1 MKKMKWKHFAIAATA
16 ASILAGCSPYAPI
29 ETPKTSQ
36 AMEKQT
42 EKASTP
48 EIQAEE
54 TQPSEDSVSE
64 ASETSLADIKNL
76 VGMKDKEAMEKQTE
90 KASTPEIQAEET
102 QPSEDSVS
110 EASETSLADIKN
122 LVGMKD
128 KDTADLFGGGQENR
142 NGDFYIGRIYQAILD
157 GNEYSMFTS
166 CGQDSTVESVSLWI
180 VNGERDVTDEEVQYW
195 EDQISEI
202 LDGNEYSM
210 FTSCGQDST
219 VESVSLWIVNGER
232 DVTDEEVQYWEDQIS
247 ELMETEPS
255 YDEKLSEGGS
265 QNRKWISG
273 GFIAGMNQMKD
284 ILTISFQPAVGELK

>member
-16 ASILAGCSPYAPI
+16 ASILTGCSPYAPI
-29 ETPKTSQ
+29 ETPKTSE

-48 EIQAEE
+48 KIQAEE

-76 VGMKDKEAMEKQTE
+76 VGMKDK
-90 KASTPEIQAEET
+90 
-102 QPSEDSVS
+102 
-110 EASETSLADIKN
+110 N
-122 LVGMKD
+122 
-128 KDTADLFGGGQENR
+128 TADLFGGGQENR
-142 NGDFYIGRIYQAILD
+142 NGDFYIGRIYQVILD

-166 CGQDSTVESVSLWI
+166 CGQDSTVESVS
-180 VNGERDVTDEEVQYW
+180 
-195 EDQISEI
+195 S
-202 LDGNEYSM
+202 
-210 FTSCGQDST
+210 
-219 VESVSLWIVNGER
+219 WIVNGER